1 MFVIGRPQRNQ
12 KYNFKITHLSQK
24 QFILQNEEES
34 NKRSKKCLYTASNES
49 LVVDVVPILAGSPP
63 TQEHPTVTGDH
74 QDANNEDG
82 PQSIGGSSNEAWPG
96 N

>member
-1 MFVIGRPQRNQ
+1 MR
-12 KYNFKITHLSQK
+12 
-24 QFILQNEEES
+24 
-34 NKRSKKCLYTASNES
+34 S

-82 PQSIGGSSNEAWPG
+82 PQPVSGSSNEAKPAIMWG
-96 N
+96 NE

>member
-1 MFVIGRPQRNQ
+1 MKKKVTRGQRSVYTRPQMR
-12 KYNFKITHLSQK
+12 
-24 QFILQNEEES
+24 
-34 NKRSKKCLYTASNES
+34 S

-63 TQEHPTVTGDH
+63 TQEHLKVTGDH
-74 QDANNEDG
+74 PDANNEDG

>member
-1 MFVIGRPQRNQ
+1 MKKKVTRGLRSVYTRPQTR
-12 KYNFKITHLSQK
+12 
-24 QFILQNEEES
+24 
-34 NKRSKKCLYTASNES
+34 S

-74 QDANNEDG
+74 KDADNEDG
-82 PQSIGGSSNEAWPG
+82 PQSIGGNSNEAWSG

>member
-1 MFVIGRPQRNQ
+1 MKKNVTKGLRSVYTRPQTR
-12 KYNFKITHLSQK
+12 
-24 QFILQNEEES
+24 
-34 NKRSKKCLYTASNES
+34 S

-82 PQSIGGSSNEAWPG
+82 PQPVSGSSNGAKPAIMWWNE
-96 N
+96 